1 MKERIKTIRKNLGL
15 TQSEFGAKVGVKG
28 NTITGYETGIRSPS
42 DAVIFSICREFN
54 VNEDWL
60 RSGIGEMFIPLPD
73 DEGLNLILMEIQE
86 SDDVLIKA
94 ILRSYWLLSDD
105 KKRVIRELV
114 ENISSQVKK
123 EKAGR

>member
-1 MKERIKTIRKNLGL
+1 M
-15 TQSEFGAKVGVKG
+15 
-28 NTITGYETGIRSPS
+28 
-42 DAVIFSICREFN
+42 
-54 VNEDWL
+54 NEDWL

>member
-1 MKERIKTIRKNLGL
+1 MKPEYALRLML
-15 TQSEFGAKVGVKG
+15 
-28 NTITGYETGIRSPS
+28 
-42 DAVIFSICREFN
+42 VIFSICREFN

-94 ILRSYWLLSDD
+94 YFTFILALSDD

-114 ENISSQVKK
+114 ENISLK
-123 EKAGR
+123 

>member
-1 MKERIKTIRKNLGL
+1 
-15 TQSEFGAKVGVKG
+15 
-28 NTITGYETGIRSPS
+28 
-42 DAVIFSICREFN
+42 
-54 VNEDWL
+54 
-60 RSGIGEMFIPLPD
+60 MFIPLPD